1 LRALGVAEASPIA
14 QLPLHTAAVTLA
26 TVTGFVSFV
35 PGGAVVRE
43 AVLTELMIPHLGGA
57 VALLSAILLRL
68 VWLVAELV
76 ISGILYAFHRRSHP
90 Q

>member
-1 LRALGVAEASPIA
+1 MRQANLSQYWQRGHPPWSNIP
-14 QLPLHTAAVTLA
+14 PAAITLA
-26 TVTGFVSFV
+26 TVAGFLSFV

-43 AVLTELMIPHLGGA
+43 AVLTELMVPHLGDA

-76 ISGILYAFHRRSHP
+76 ISGILYIVARR
-90 Q
+90 